1 MSEVQQTADQHQTPE
16 INSDKRRQYF
26 AAAMIRWILNE
37 AGNAGWANKLAQRC
51 QALALEA
58 KNLGNLPS
66 ESQKKGQAAIKA
78 APAAVLYWLG
88 IYTGFFW
95 IIPGAAIGII
105 GSYFISE
112 SIYDIFKAGK
122 DARFYRTFLHY
133 LLRMENADG
142 VISAEELTSLRSIIE
157 FIPAPAEEKQQW
169 LAAIESPEGFQ
180 KLEPSKRL
188 NDKEKEQILS
198 GCWGLALCD
207 GSDDAEREMFAKFG
221 EELAITSEKLTNI
234 QQKMEAKLAQHAFL
248 VEETARVTA
257 MLHPALSNNSAAA
270 AEILQIVSLKPSAR
284 GKWQKHIDRIL
295 ANYASES
302 TRQLDPELARS
313 VLLAALLLA
322 TYLATPEQ
330 QICIGEAFQNICQEA
345 GFKDELA
352 SPAEDLTQTLTAL

>member
-1 MSEVQQTADQHQTPE
+1 MSEFQQAAEQQTTPE
-16 INSDKRRQYF
+16 INSEKRRQYF
-26 AAAMIRWILNE
+26 TAGMIRWILNE
-37 AGNAGWANKLAQRC
+37 AGNSGWADKLPQRC

-58 KNLGNLPS
+58 KNLGQLPS
-66 ESQKKGQAAIKA
+66 EGQKKSKAALKA

-95 IIPGAAIGII
+95 LVPGAALGAI
-105 GSYFISE
+105 GSYFITE

-142 VISAEELTSLRSIIE
+142 VISPEELASLRSIIE

-169 LAAIESPEGFQ
+169 LVAIESPEGFQ
-180 KLEPSKRL
+180 QLEPSKRL

-207 GSDDAEREMFAKFG
+207 GSADAEREMFAKFG
-221 EELAITSEKLTNI
+221 AELAITGEKLSNI

-248 VEETARVTA
+248 IEETARITT
-257 MLHPALSNNSAAA
+257 MLHPAIINNSAAA
-270 AEILQIVSLKPSAR
+270 AEILQLVSLKPVA
-284 GKWQKHIDRIL
+284 KEEWQKRIEHIL

-302 TRQLDPELARS
+302 TRSLDPEIAHS
-313 VLLAALLLA
+313 ILLSALLLA

-330 QICIGEAFQNICQEA
+330 QICLSEAFQNISQEA
-345 GFKDELA
+345 GLKDELA
-352 SPAEDLTQTLTAL
+352 APAEELTQTLSTI

>member
-1 MSEVQQTADQHQTPE
+1 MSEVQQTTDQQNAPE
-16 INSDKRRQYF
+16 ITSEKRRQYF
-26 AAAMIRWILNE
+26 TAGMIRWILNE
-37 AGNAGWANKLAQRC
+37 AGNTGWAEKLPQRC

-58 KNLGNLPS
+58 NNLGNQPS
-66 ESQKKGQAAIKA
+66 EGQKKSKAALKA

-95 IIPGAAIGII
+95 IVPGAALGAI
-105 GSYFISE
+105 GSYFITE

-142 VISAEELTSLRSIIE
+142 VISPEELTSLRSIIE

-169 LAAIESPEGFQ
+169 LTAIESPEGFQ
-180 KLEPSKRL
+180 QLEPSKRL
-188 NDKEKEQILS
+188 SDKEKEQILS

-207 GSDDAEREMFAKFG
+207 GSADAEREMFAKFG
-221 EELAITSEKLTNI
+221 AELAITGEKLSNI

-248 VEETARVTA
+248 VEETARVTT
-257 MLHPALSNNSAAA
+257 MLHPALSSNSAAA
-270 AEILQIVSLKPSAR
+270 AGILQLVSLKPVA
-284 GKWQKHIDRIL
+284 KEEWQRRIELIL

-302 TRQLDPELARS
+302 ARPLDPELARS
-313 VLLAALLLA
+313 ILLSALLLA

-330 QICIGEAFQNICQEA
+330 QICLSEAFQNISQEA
-345 GFKDELA
+345 GLKDELA
-352 SPAEDLTQTLTAL
+352 APAEELTQTIASL

>member
-1 MSEVQQTADQHQTPE
+1 MSEIQQNTGQETAAPVTTE
-16 INSDKRRQYF
+16 KRRQYF
-26 AAAMIRWILNE
+26 TAGMIRWILNE
-37 AGNAGWANKLAQRC
+37 AGNVGWPDKLPQRC
-51 QALALEA
+51 QELAREA

-66 ESQKKGQAAIKA
+66 ETQKKSKATLKA
-78 APAAVLYWLG
+78 APAAILYWLG

-95 IIPGAAIGII
+95 IVPGAAIGAI
-105 GSYFISE
+105 GSYFITE

-142 VISAEELTSLRSIIE
+142 VISREELASLRSIIE

-180 KLEPSKRL
+180 QLEPSKDL

-207 GSDDAEREMFAKFG
+207 GSADAERDVFAKFG
-221 EELAITSEKLTNI
+221 EELAVVSERLTSI
-234 QQKMEAKLAQHAFL
+234 QQKVEAQLAQHAFL
-248 VEETARVTA
+248 VEETARLTA
-257 MLHPALSNNSAAA
+257 MLHPALGNNSASAV
-270 AEILQIVSLKPSAR
+270 EILQLVSLKPVAR
-284 GKWQKHIDRIL
+284 EKWQKRIDHIL

-302 TRQLDPELARS
+302 IRPLDPELARAI
-313 VLLAALLLA
+313 LLSALLLA

-330 QICIGEAFQNICQEA
+330 QICISEAFQNICQEA
-345 GFKDELA
+345 GLKDDLA

>member
-1 MSEVQQTADQHQTPE
+1 MSEVQQTTDQQNTPE
-16 INSDKRRQYF
+16 INSEKRRQYF
-26 AAAMIRWILNE
+26 IAGMIKWILNE
-37 AGNAGWANKLAQRC
+37 AGNAGWVYKLPQRC

-58 KNLGNLPS
+58 NNLGNLPS
-66 ESQKKGQAAIKA
+66 ESQKKSKAALKA

-88 IYTGFFW
+88 IYAGFFW
-95 IIPGAAIGII
+95 IVPGAAIGMI

-142 VISAEELTSLRSIIE
+142 VISPEELASLRSIIE

-207 GSDDAEREMFAKFG
+207 GSADAEREMFAKFG
-221 EELAITSEKLTNI
+221 EELAVANEKLTTI

-257 MLHPALSNNSAAA
+257 MLHPALSNNSSAA
-270 AEILQIVSLKPSAR
+270 AEILQIVSLKPVSK
-284 GKWQKHIDRIL
+284 GEWQKRIDRIL

-302 TRQLDPELARS
+302 ARTLDPELARAI
-313 VLLAALLLA
+313 LLSALLLA

-345 GFKDELA
+345 GLKDDLA

>member
-1 MSEVQQTADQHQTPE
+1 MSEIEQNTEQETATLVTAE
-16 INSDKRRQYF
+16 KRRQYF
-26 AAAMIRWILNE
+26 AAGMIKWILNE
-37 AGNAGWANKLAQRC
+37 AGNVGWVDKLSQRC
-51 QALALEA
+51 QVLALEA

-66 ESQKKGQAAIKA
+66 ESEKKSIAALKA

-95 IIPGAAIGII
+95 ILPGAAIGMI

-112 SIYDIFKAGK
+112 SIYDVLKAGK

-142 VISAEELTSLRSIIE
+142 VISPEELASLRSIIE

-169 LAAIESPEGFQ
+169 LTAIEAPEGFQ
-180 KLEPSKRL
+180 KLEPSKNL
-188 NDKEKEQILS
+188 NDNEKEQILS

-207 GSDDAEREMFAKFG
+207 GSADAEREMFAKFG
-221 EELAITSEKLTNI
+221 EELAVTNEKLTNI
-234 QQKMEAKLAQHAFL
+234 QQKMEAKIAQHAFL
-248 VEETARVTA
+248 VEEATRVAT
-257 MLHPALSNNSAAA
+257 MLHPALGNNSTSA
-270 AEILQIVSLKPSAR
+270 AEILQIVSLKPFA
-284 GKWQKHIDRIL
+284 KTEWQKRIDHIL

-302 TRQLDPELARS
+302 IRPLDPELARS
-313 VLLAALLLA
+313 ILLSALLLA

-330 QICIGEAFQNICQEA
+330 QICISEAFQNICQEA
-345 GFKDELA
+345 GLKNELA